1 MAQPLQYQ
9 SQFIPTDF
17 NTVGNMLGM
26 FRQDMA
32 QRDQM
37 FDQGVA
43 MEQKLL
49 ADLYGLETFQP
60 EIIGERVDKLA
71 ERMQEAVARRGGDYG
86 AAAKD
91 IARLGTRELSDPIY
105 KLNQRQVEQAKLL
118 EQTLARNPNLMV
130 LRDPRTMGLSPN
142 MTMEDINYSVLDPEE
157 AKRRALELTKYLDT
171 SRIAGIRTDPSG
183 MYNIGITHR
192 GPTEQQVQELMA
204 DPAMAQQLQSY
215 FPQTQGMDS
224 EELTQ
229 FFTNTLGDAARSY
242 QREPEER
249 ILGLNPY
256 FTASLKQQQEGD
268 LKGGIQLRGV
278 GASGIENLYP
288 INKPKDFWNAPADNS
303 QIGLMTR
310 SIARDI
316 EEDSE
321 FLKNNKQYQKEFG
334 DIFNA
339 KKVVNNYSP
348 KQNITDTTAVQDF
361 LEDNPDYLAGV
372 GAAER
377 YSRLAE
383 LYQDLMAEGKLDPN
397 AGKINREEYQRAKE
411 YVDNFEEKLNERL
424 FLENSDL
431 QKRFKHFDTLTGDTK
446 TNTATKTRMKDFQE
460 YTGDYL
466 TVDKLQFELSNNKD
480 INFEDQDKLL
490 KKGDPNY
497 LKAQEGDLKIAGIA
511 VDPYK
516 GVKIKVI
523 TTNADGGTTTHI
535 ASPKDEDIEETIMD
549 AYVGGDTEN
558 PMYRSW
564 VVNNLSKRGAVILEN
579 LDQFPHLNIPPQ
591 AKTIGEYKNY
601 LKQQRDMGLV
611 NDMEYGA
618 IISYLSSIK
627 ANDNTSLAN

>member
-1 MAQPLQYQ
+1 MAVPLQYQ

-17 NTVGNMLGM
+17 GAVSNVLGM
-26 FRQDMA
+26 YRQDMN
-32 QRDQM
+32 QREQQ
-37 FDQGVA
+37 FDQAQAGA
-43 MEQKLL
+43 NTALANIYGIETLDPELFQQAGDTLSQKI
-49 ADLYGLETFQP
+49 DE
-60 EIIGERVDKLA
+60 VVSK
-71 ERMQEAVARRGGDYG
+71 RGGDYG
-86 AAAKD
+86 AAAQD
-91 IARLGTRELSDPIY
+91 ISRLIAQETKNPIY
-105 KLNQRQVEQAKLL
+105 GLNKRKLEQTKLL
-118 EQTLARNPNLMV
+118 EHALARNPNLMV
-130 LRDPRTMGLSPN
+130 LRDPRTMGLSTN
-142 MTMEDINYSVLDPEE
+142 TVMEDINYSVLDPEE
-157 AKRRALELTKYLDT
+157 AKKRALELTKHLDT

-249 ILGLNPY
+249 ILGINPY
-256 FTASLKQQQEGD
+256 FAASLKQQQEGD

-288 INKPKDFWNAPADNS
+288 INKPKDFWNAPIDNS

-383 LYQDLMAEGKLDPN
+383 LYQNLMAEGKLDPN
-397 AGKINREEYQRAKE
+397 VGKINREEYQRAKE

-431 QKRFKHFDTLTGDTK
+431 QKRFKHFNTLTGDSK

-460 YTGDYL
+460 YMGDYL

-480 INFEDQDKLL
+480 VNFEDQDKLL

-535 ASPKDEDIEETIMD
+535 ASPKDEDVEQTIMD
-549 AYVGGDTEN
+549 AYVGGDTQN

-579 LDQFPHLNIPPQ
+579 LEQFPHLNIPPQ
-591 AKTIGEYKNY
+591 AKTIGEYKSY

-611 NDMEYGA
+611 DDMEYGA

-627 ANDNTSLAN
+627 ANDNTSLVN